1 MKENTNNVWIEI
13 PNTKAKVSGYDRAR
27 NLEKSEK
34 EKLKY
39 WSNFWIKKNSVR
51 ATCCSF

>member
-39 WSNFWIKKNSVR
+39 WSKKNSVR